1 MSDKILQYEY
11 QFEIE
16 TILQQF
22 LAIVDNA
29 IVMRYDKNHDT
40 GERTLV
46 NMIKPQY
53 VFGTKARV
61 LMQLVNKAK
70 NYTLPLIVVSLKSI
84 KADKERLADKLN
96 AVTRY
101 YD

>member
-1 MSDKILQYEY
+1 M
-11 QFEIE
+11 
-16 TILQQF
+16 QQF

-46 NMIKPQY
+46 NTIKPQY

-61 LMQLVNKAK
+61 LL
-70 NYTLPLIVVSLKSI
+70 
-84 KADKERLADKLN
+84 
-96 AVTRY
+96 
-101 YD
+101 